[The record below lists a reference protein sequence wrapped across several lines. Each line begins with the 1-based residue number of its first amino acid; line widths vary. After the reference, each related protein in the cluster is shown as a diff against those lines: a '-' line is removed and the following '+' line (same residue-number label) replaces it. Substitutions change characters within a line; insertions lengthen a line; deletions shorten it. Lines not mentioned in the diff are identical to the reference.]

1 MMDAILSKGI
11 HPGTD
16 ILQSAGIR
24 ESVTM
29 MSTPPKKGTPKIE
42 AKLFFLTPPQ
52 RRMTIKLQGAVDERR
67 LTYSVIALLKALLP
81 EIDLECLSLLSRA
94 LEKMQS
100 AYRSGRSYADP
111 QNLMDIPTEAFNS
124 SQATK

>member
-1 MMDAILSKGI
+1 
-11 HPGTD
+11 
-16 ILQSAGIR
+16 
-24 ESVTM
+24 
-29 MSTPPKKGTPKIE
+29 
-42 AKLFFLTPPQ
+42 
-52 RRMTIKLQGAVDERR
+52 
-67 LTYSVIALLKALLP
+67 LLP